1 MDLKLKDKVALVT
14 GASHGL
20 GRAVS
25 LALAAEGAK
34 VAVHYYHSEAKGVDL
49 TGEAGEVV
57 RTITETHGTDAFAIP
72 GDLAIDADIPEIF
85 RRTIE
90 RFGQIDVL
98 VNNAGIWPTDFV
110 KEMSLESWDYA
121 VRVNLTAVFL
131 TCREMVRH
139 LTDTGRG
146 GRIVNISSQAAF
158 HGATSGHAHYAAAKG
173 GIHQL
178 TISLAREVAAN
189 DIAVNVVAPG
199 LMYTEMTKEPLSDPE
214 RKKRYI
220 SRIPLG
226 RIAPPE
232 EIAKIV
238 TFMASDGASYM
249 TGATVNASG
258 GMVMR

>member
-34 VAVHYYHSEAKGVDL
+34 VAVHYYRSADGSVDL
-49 TGEAGEVV
+49 ADEADAVV
-57 RTITETHGTDAFAIP
+57 KEITETRGVEAFAVP
-72 GDLAIDADIPEIF
+72 GDLAVEADIPEIF
-85 RRTIE
+85 RLAIE
-90 RFGQIDVL
+90 RFGQVDVL
-98 VNNAGIWPTDFV
+98 VNNAGVWPTDFV

-139 LTDTGRG
+139 LTGAGRG

-189 DIAVNVVAPG
+189 GIAVNVVAPG
-199 LMYTEMTKEPLSDPE
+199 LMYTEMTKAPLSDPE
-214 RKKRYI
+214 RKKRYL

-226 RIAPPE
+226 RIAEPA

-238 TFMASDGASYM
+238 TFLASDGASYM

>member
-1 MDLKLKDKVALVT
+1 MDLNLNDKVALVT
-14 GASHGL
+14 GGSHGL
-20 GRAVS
+20 GRAVC

-34 VAVHYYHSEAKGVDL
+34 VAVHYYRNADKGVDL
-49 TGEAGEVV
+49 VGEAEAVV
-57 RTITETHGTDAFAIP
+57 KEITETCGTEAFAVG
-72 GDLAIDADIPEIF
+72 GDVAVEADIPDMF

-90 RFGQIDVL
+90 RFGRLDVL
-98 VNNAGIWPTDFV
+98 VNNVGYWPTDLV
-110 KEMSLESWDYA
+110 KEMSLDSWDYT

-131 TCREMVRH
+131 TCQEMVRH
-139 LTDTGRG
+139 LTESGRG

-173 GIHQL
+173 GVHQL

-189 DIAVNVVAPG
+189 DIAVNAVAPG
-199 LMYTEMTKEPLSDPE
+199 LMYTEMTQAPLADEE
-214 RKKRYI
+214 RKKRYL

-226 RIAPPE
+226 RIAEPE